1 MKNRIKNI
9 HFIGIGGSGMSGI
22 ATVLLNLGYC
32 ISGSDIKESEVT
44 SQLRSMGAIINI
56 GHNASNIASAEVVV
70 VSTAISDNNP
80 EIMAARSLNIPVV
93 SRSIMLTELMRLKKG
108 IAVAGTHGKTTTT
121 SLIASVLGL
130 GGLDPTF
137 VIGGVLNS
145 TGSSAALGKGDYI
158 VVEADESDGSFLN
171 LFPVMAVITNI
182 DSDHMDTYGQDVSK
196 LRSAF
201 LEFTRKLPFY
211 GSAFLCADDTNIRK
225 IIPYISKPI
234 TTYGINVSANVKA
247 YNIRVNGMKMLFD
260 INRQYQDGNSLKPL
274 SVELNLPGIHN
285 VRNALAAVAI
295 ATELGIS
302 DDNICNSLNSFSGV
316 GRRFS
321 YIGDFD
327 VLDKNGGG
335 RFKLIDDYGHH
346 PGEIEV
352 TISAARSVWPKRRIL
367 LVFQPHRYTR
377 TRDCFED
384 FVKVLSDV
392 DVLLLTEVYGA
403 GEDHIVAA
411 DGRSLSRAIRLFG
424 KVDPIF
430 IDDVSILP
438 KAIINLACNGDIVI
452 LMGAGP
458 IGKLAS
464 QFRELG

>member
-32 ISGSDIKESEVT
+32 ISGSDLKESRVIV
-44 SQLRSMGAIINI
+44 QLRSMGAIINI
-56 GHNASNIASAEVVV
+56 GHYASNVSLAEVVV
-70 VSTAISDNNP
+70 VSTAISDNNI
-80 EIMAARSLNIPVV
+80 EVLAARALNIPVV

-145 TGSSAALGKGDYI
+145 IGSNAALGKGDYI

-171 LFPVMAVITNI
+171 LSPIISVITNI
-182 DSDHMDTYGQDVSK
+182 DSDHMDTYDQDVSK

-201 LEFTRKLPFY
+201 LEFTQKLPFY
-211 GSAFLCADDTNIRK
+211 GSAFLCADDANIRE
-225 IIPYISKPI
+225 IIPYISRPI
-234 TTYGINVSANVKA
+234 TTYGINENANVKA
-247 YNIRVNGMKMLFD
+247 YNVRVNGMKMLFD
-260 INRQYQDGNSLKPL
+260 INRHYKDGNILKTI

-285 VRNALAAVAI
+285 VRNALAAVGI

-302 DDNICNSLNSFSGV
+302 DDDICSSLESFSGV

-321 YIGDFD
+321 HIGDFHA
-327 VLDKNGGG
+327 LDKNGGG
-335 RFKLIDDYGHH
+335 KFTLVDDYGHH
-346 PGEIEV
+346 PGEIGV
-352 TISAARSVWPKRRIL
+352 TISAARGVWPKKRII

-377 TRDCFED
+377 TRDCFKD
-384 FVKVLSDV
+384 FVKVLSEA
-392 DVLLLTEVYGA
+392 DVLLLTDVYSA
-403 GEDHIVAA
+403 GEDHIVSA
-411 DGRSLSRAIRLFG
+411 DGIALSRAIKIFG

-430 IDDVSILP
+430 IDDVSVLP
-438 KAIINLACNGDIVI
+438 ETIINLACDGDIVI
-452 LMGAGP
+452 LMGAGS
-458 IGKLAS
+458 IGKVAS
-464 QFRELG
+464 QIRDLG